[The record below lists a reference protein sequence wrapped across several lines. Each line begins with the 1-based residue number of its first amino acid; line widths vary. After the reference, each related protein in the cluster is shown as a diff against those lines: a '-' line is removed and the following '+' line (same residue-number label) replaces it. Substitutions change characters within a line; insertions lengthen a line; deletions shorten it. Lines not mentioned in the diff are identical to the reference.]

1 MSKRIGSLHPVIKYK
16 TPNHVDAIKIVKETK
31 AKKLAVFSST
41 ANIDE
46 PEPETAE
53 SPKMKKKDLP
63 ALKNISVKKY
73 KVKSGQKKPH
83 NKSSRSV
90 IPKRKSVG
98 LSHRAS
104 KQSSTENSK
113 VNKSTMLPALRTA
126 VDTHRLNNSSYRA
139 SNKPSHRYNFFEEI
153 KNDKNKVKAFISE
166 SQILNH
172 SKS

>member
-1 MSKRIGSLHPVIKYK
+1 
-16 TPNHVDAIKIVKETK
+16 VKETK

-41 ANIDE
+41 AIFDE
-46 PEPETAE
+46 AEPETAE
-53 SPKMKKKDLP
+53 SPKMKIKKGKDLP
-63 ALKNISVKKY
+63 ALKNVSVKKY
-73 KVKSGQKKPH
+73 KVKSGQKKPT
-83 NKSSRSV
+83 KSSRSV

-104 KQSSTENSK
+104 KQSSNENSK
-113 VNKSTMLPALRTA
+113 VNKSTVLPALRTA
-126 VDTHRLNNSSYRA
+126 VDTHRLNNSSYRG
-139 SNKPSHRYNFFEEI
+139 SNKPSQRYNFFEEI